1 MFDDGAGVRV
11 VYDTTLVWAVEYI
24 PKLTVK
30 RKRKGEKAFSNV
42 DRYDKRVLTEVI
54 RNRNVMKRG
63 NEALDNPRNHF
74 EAMHE

>member
-11 VYDTTLVWAVEYI
+11 VYDTTLVWAVEHI
-24 PKLTVK
+24 PELTVK
-30 RKRKGEKAFSNV
+30 KEAERRAFSNV

-63 NEALDNPRNHF
+63 NEAFR
-74 EAMHE
+74 

>member
-24 PKLTVK
+24 SELTVK
-30 RKRKGEKAFSNV
+30 KEAERKEKAFSNV

-63 NEALDNPRNHF
+63 NEAFR
-74 EAMHE
+74 